1 MKASQRLLAIAT
13 LATLVALPSQAAT
26 WSTSEQY
33 GSWTTGS
40 YTLYNNIWGSG
51 AGPQTMWANSSSNWG
66 VWADHPATSG
76 IKSYPNASRYIGK
89 KISAINTLKS
99 TVSATTPSGGMWTS
113 TYDVWDASH
122 DHEIMIWL
130 NYTAAAGATSGL
142 PQPISYNW
150 TAAGYAQPVYTNVTV
165 GGATWNIFR
174 GDNTSNLV
182 YSFIRT
188 TKTNNTTVDIK
199 AILNWLISKGWMS
212 DTTLG
217 EVQYGFEISQ
227 SSGGKNFTTNAYS
240 VTSN

>member
-66 VWADHPATSG
+66 VWANHPATSG